1 MEWLDAHFME
11 IIIAWLL
18 FLIYHAIQELKKP
31 WSIIFRMR
39 EGEISSYDAEQV
51 RKHFGLEQSKE

>member
-18 FLIYHAIQELKKP
+18 FLIYHAIQGLQKP

-39 EGEISSYDAEQV
+39 EGGMSLYDVEQV
-51 RKHFGLEQSKE
+51 RKHFGLEPSKE